1 MNNVANAV
9 GPLVAAHVLTVG
21 EGTLYGGLFV
31 ALGALY
37 WAGAF
42 LKQTAKRLRGF
53 QKERESSFPE
63 RGRACHYQF
72 NFRFTGS
79 ACASHIIFY
88 YRDGNGKNG
97 GNVFHKQVV
106 KTMLKVWVVSP
117 FLSLSLSYML
127 VSLLLK
133 GDYYALIVVTSVLLA
148 SVGTI
153 SLMRAVKKHSS
164 VHEQGGGI

>member
-1 MNNVANAV
+1 M
-9 GPLVAAHVLTVG
+9 AAHVLTVG

-31 ALGALY
+31 ARWAPFY

-42 LKQTAKRLRGF
+42 LKQTAKRLRLSKG
-53 QKERESSFPE
+53 EGIILSGTGAGLVITSSIFGLPVPL
-63 RGRACHYQF
+63 AQV
-72 NFRFTGS
+72 TS
-79 ACASHIIFY
+79 SSII
-88 YRDGNGKNG
+88 GMGMAKNR

-106 KTMLKVWVVSP
+106 KTMLKVSVVSP

-153 SLMRAVKKHSS
+153 SLMRAVKKEHSS